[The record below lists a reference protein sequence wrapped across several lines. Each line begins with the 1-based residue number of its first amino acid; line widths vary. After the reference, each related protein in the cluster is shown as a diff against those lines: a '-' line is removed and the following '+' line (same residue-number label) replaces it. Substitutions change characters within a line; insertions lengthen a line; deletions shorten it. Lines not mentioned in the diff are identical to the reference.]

1 MEALAREFPNP
12 RPALVFK
19 NPFELLCAV
28 VLSAQ
33 ATDAS
38 VNLATP
44 ALFKAAPGPEAMARL
59 GADGIAP
66 YIRSIGLWRAK
77 SRNLAAL
84 SAILCQKHGGQVPD
98 DYAALVALPGVGS
111 KTANVVLNVAFGHP
125 TIAVDTHILRVCQRT
140 GLCPLKDAA
149 SVEKALPSIIPDEH
163 KQEAHHRLLFH
174 GRFVCTARSPK
185 CAACCIR
192 GICAYKDKT
201 A

>member
-1 MEALAREFPNP
+1 MGALAAEFPNP
-12 RPALVFK
+12 RPALHFR

-44 ALFKAAPGPEAMARL
+44 ALFGKAPDPWSMAAL
-59 GADGIAP
+59 GEEGIAP
-66 YIRSIGLWRAK
+66 FIKAIGLWRAK

-84 SAILCQKHGGQVPD
+84 SKILCDKHGGQVPD
-98 DYAALVALPGVGS
+98 DFDALVSLPGVGS

-125 TIAVDTHILRVCQRT
+125 TIAVDTHIFRVCVRT
-140 GLCPLKDAA
+140 GLCPLKDAKA
-149 SVEKALPSIIPDEH
+149 VEQALPSIIPDGH

-174 GRFVCTARSPK
+174 GRYVCTARNPK
-185 CAACCIR
+185 CAQCCIR
-192 GICAYKDKT
+192 QICRYKDKT